1 MPRCQQIKKNGERC
15 GSWAVSGPEGLCVF
29 HCSKTSR
36 KEIIERPL
44 SREERIIIISR
55 QIRSLKRSKTNALDK
70 SREMRALLDML
81 AELEGEGKK
90 ENENGIDSVQEKINK
105 WKSQI

>member
-1 MPRCQQIKKNGERC
+1 MPRCQFIKKDGEQC
-15 GSWAVSGPEGLCVF
+15 GGWAISDGSGLCVF

-55 QIRSLKRSKTNALDK
+55 QIRSLKKSKTNALDK

>member
-1 MPRCQQIKKNGERC
+1 MPGRCQFIKKSGEQC
-15 GSWAVSGPEGLCVF
+15 QGWAVNGSDLCIF
-29 HCSKTSR
+29 HVNKDLR
-36 KEIIERPL
+36 KEVIERPL

-55 QIRSLKRSKTNALDK
+55 QIRSLKRSKTNALNK

-90 ENENGIDSVQEKINK
+90 ENKNGIDSVQEKINK
-105 WKSQI
+105 WKSQT